1 MDLYIKN
8 ATIIAPGNP
17 HHGKVRS
24 VLIREGHIQKIEE
37 APSDQTEFPA
47 FEAEGLHLSIG
58 WMDFGVQVGDPG
70 LEHRETLHTAG
81 AAAAAGGFTA
91 VAALP
96 NTDPVVDT
104 KSGVQYICKNAEGKL
119 VNFHPMGALTLKCG
133 GKEITEM
140 IDMQR
145 AGAVAFTDGPIA
157 LQHTGVM
164 LRALNY
170 VKTFGGIVVNQ
181 PMDDHLGHGGQVHEG
196 VVSTSLGMPG
206 IPSVAEEVMVRRD
219 LHLLEYTESRLHLA
233 NISTAGAVQMV
244 REAKAKGL
252 QVTASVAVMNLVYED
267 EATTTFDSN
276 YKVLPPLRSA
286 ADREALRE
294 GVLDGTIDIIAS
306 NHQPLEE
313 EAKKLEFPYAEFGAT
328 GLETLYAIC
337 RTFLSDWLRDDVL
350 IEKIA
355 YAPRRILGL
364 GLPEIK
370 EGAMA
375 EVTLFQ
381 PEVQWVYD
389 RDRVYSRSFNSPV
402 LGQIL
407 QGRALAVINNN
418 QSFVNAH
425 S

>member
-1 MDLYIKN
+1 MDLHIKN
-8 ATIIAPGNP
+8 ATIIAPGNL

-24 VLIREGHIQKIEE
+24 VLIREGYIQKIGETPFEGEDAPLLE
-37 APSDQTEFPA
+37 AK
-47 FEAEGLHLSIG
+47 GLHLSIG

-70 LEHRETLHTAG
+70 LEQRETLHTAG

-91 VAALP
+91 VVALP
-96 NTDPVVDT
+96 NTDPVIDT

-119 VNFHPMGALTLKCG
+119 VNFYPMGALTLKCAG
-133 GKEITEM
+133 REITEM

-145 AGAVAFTDGPIA
+145 AGAVAFTDGPVA

-170 VKTFGGIVVNQ
+170 VKAFGGVVAHQ
-181 PMDDHLGHGGQVHEG
+181 PLDDHLCHGGQVHEG
-196 VVSTSLGMPG
+196 IVSTSLGMPG
-206 IPSVAEEVMVRRD
+206 IPAIAEEVMVRRD

-252 QVTASVAVMNLVYED
+252 QVTASVAVMNLIYED

-286 ADREALRE
+286 ADREALQE
-294 GVLDGTIDIIAS
+294 GVLDGTIDIISS

-328 GLETLYAIC
+328 GLETLYALC
-337 RTFLSDWLRDDVL
+337 RTHLRDWLTDEVL
-350 IEKIA
+350 VEKIA

-364 GLPEIK
+364 DLPEIK
-370 EGAMA
+370 EGEMA
-375 EVTLFQ
+375 ELTLFQ
-381 PEVQWVYD
+381 PDAQWVYD
-389 RDRVYSRSFNSPV
+389 RSRVYSRSLNSPV
-402 LGQIL
+402 LGQEL
-407 QGRALAVINNN
+407 RGRAVAVVNNN

>member
-1 MDLYIKN
+1 
-8 ATIIAPGNP
+8 
-17 HHGKVRS
+17 
-24 VLIREGHIQKIEE
+24 
-37 APSDQTEFPA
+37 
-47 FEAEGLHLSIG
+47 
-58 WMDFGVQVGDPG
+58 
-70 LEHRETLHTAG
+70 
-81 AAAAAGGFTA
+81 
-91 VAALP
+91 
-96 NTDPVVDT
+96 
-104 KSGVQYICKNAEGKL
+104 
-119 VNFHPMGALTLKCG
+119 
-133 GKEITEM
+133 
-140 IDMQR
+140 
-145 AGAVAFTDGPIA
+145 
-157 LQHTGVM
+157 
-164 LRALNY
+164 
-170 VKTFGGIVVNQ
+170 
-181 PMDDHLGHGGQVHEG
+181 MDDHLGHGGQIHEG

-328 GLETLYAIC
+328 GLETLYAMC

-370 EGAMA
+370 EGEMA
-375 EVTLFQ
+375 ELTLFQ
-381 PEVQWVYD
+381 PEAQWVYD
-389 RDRVYSRSFNSPV
+389 RSRVYSRSFNSPV
-402 LGQIL
+402 LGQEL
-407 QGRALAVINNN
+407 QGRAVAVINNN